1 MKISSKKLTA
11 LLLAF
16 FAALSISLID
26 CSSEASDTNS
36 AGAENKKVIIGARD
50 WAEPYIF
57 AYLTG
62 LALEDAG
69 YTVEYKLDIAGSDLL
84 NDALVKGDIDITA
97 NYSGT
102 LYESLL
108 GHTPIFDKEEEYK
121 TIKTELKERYN
132 IAALDES
139 GINNSYAMVVTQKT
153 AEKYN
158 IVKTSDLVKVSK
170 QLTFADPGVFW
181 QRERKRLQG
190 LYGSEFD
197 WKSVNTF
204 DKGLR
209 YKALLNGEVDVTIA
223 FTTDAELN
231 DSNIFRITDD
241 FPTYQPYYVIPLAR
255 QEILTKY
262 QDIEEIVNGI
272 FAKLT
277 EKDTV
282 NLNYKATVEKEDYD
296 KIARDWYIANIKK

>member
-1 MKISSKKLTA
+1 MKISVKKLIA
-11 LLLAF
+11 LLLF
-16 FAALSISLID
+16 FFVALSISLTD
-26 CSSEASDTNS
+26 CPSEASDANS
-36 AGAENKKVIIGARD
+36 AGADKRKVIIGARD

-62 LALEDAG
+62 FALEDAG
-69 YTVEYKLDIAGSDLL
+69 YTVDYRLDIADSSLL
-84 NDALVKGDIDITA
+84 NDALVKGDFDITA

-102 LYESLL
+102 LYESVL
-108 GHTPIFDKEEEYK
+108 GHTPIFDREEEYK
-121 TIKTELKERYN
+121 TIKKELKDRYN
-132 IAALDES
+132 IVALDES
-139 GINNSYAMVVTQKT
+139 NINNSYAMVVTKKT

-181 QRERKRLQG
+181 QREKKRLQG

-197 WKSVNTF
+197 WKSANTF

-262 QDIEEIVNGI
+262 PDIERIVNEI
-272 FAKLT
+272 FARLT

-282 NLNYKATVEKEDYD
+282 NLNYQATVEKKDYD
-296 KIARDWYIANIKK
+296 KIARAWYNANIKK